1 MPLRLGALAHGARL
15 HCTALA
21 AAVLFLAATVASA
34 QQAAPA
40 PTPGDATFNIF
51 IRGTQVG
58 REQVTLARTDS
69 GWVITSSGRMSAPTD
84 ITLTR
89 FELKYGPDWQP
100 MEMAL
105 EARLKN
111 AAVLLKTSFTM
122 TTAINEITQNSVTNS
137 KEDQISARTVVLP
150 NNVFA
155 TYEALAP
162 RLSTL
167 AADAE
172 FPVYV
177 APQTEI
183 KVKVRSVTAQTLTGP
198 EGTVPTR
205 RYELTFNNPGGP
217 VAAALVIDDKL
228 RVVRFEIPGAGL
240 LVVRED
246 ASSVAVR
253 PEVARNPTDATVSIP
268 ANGFVLAGTLT
279 TPPGIAG
286 RLRFPALVLVGGAT
300 PADRDQVVGGV
311 PVFAHLARGLADSGH
326 VVLRYDRR
334 GAGQSG
340 GRTETATISDYADDA
355 VSAVR
360 WLAKRKDVD
369 KKRIVVAG
377 YGDGGA
383 AALIAASRHKE
394 IDGVVT
400 LNASGSRGA
409 DLILQQQQRVLDTLN
424 LPPAERQAR
433 IDLQTKIQAAVIAG
447 SGWEGIPPAMRKQA
461 DTPWFKSLLTYD
473 PATVMAKVKRA
484 ILIIHGDLDPSIPAG
499 EADKLAALAQA
510 RKKMAPPE
518 VVHIPDANEA
528 LSVQGAL
535 SPKVAAAIAE
545 WIRKL

>member
-1 MPLRLGALAHGARL
+1 MRF

-21 AAVLFLAATVASA
+21 VAALLLTMTAAPASA
-34 QQAAPA
+34 QQAPPS
-40 PTPGDATFNIF
+40 PTPGDATFNVF

-58 REQVTLARTDS
+58 REQVTLSRTGT
-69 GWVITSSGRMSAPTD
+69 GWIITSTGRMAAPIDFT
-84 ITLTR
+84 ISR

-105 EARLKN
+105 EARLRN
-111 AAVLLKTSFTM
+111 AAVMLKTSFTM
-122 TTAINEITQNSVTNS
+122 TTAINEITQNNVTNS

-155 TYEALAP
+155 SYEALAA

-167 AADAE
+167 SADAE
-172 FPVYV
+172 FPVYI

-183 KVKVRSVTAQTLTGP
+183 KVKVRSVTSQTLSGP

-205 RYELTFNNPGGP
+205 RYELTFNNPGVP
-217 VAAALVIDDKL
+217 LNAAVVIDNKL
-228 RVVRFEIPGAGL
+228 RVVRFEIPDAGL
-240 LVVRED
+240 LIVRED

-253 PEVARNPTDATVSIP
+253 PEVARNPTDASVSIP

-279 TPPGIAG
+279 TPPAVAG
-286 RLRFPALVLVGGAT
+286 RLRYPAVLLVGGT
-300 PADRDQVVGGV
+300 SPADRDQIVNGV
-311 PVFAHLARGLADSGH
+311 PVFANLARALADSGH

-340 GRTETATISDYADDA
+340 GRTESATIADYADDA
-355 VSAVR
+355 VAAAR
-360 WLAKRKDVD
+360 WLKRRKDVD
-369 KKRIVVAG
+369 DKRIVVAG
-377 YGDGGA
+377 YGDGAA
-383 AALIAASRHKE
+383 AALIAASRHKD

-409 DLILQQQQRVLDTLN
+409 DLILQQQQRVLDSLN

-473 PATVMAKVKRA
+473 PAPVIAKVKRP
-484 ILIIHGDLDPSIPAG
+484 ILIVHGDLDASIPAT
-499 EADKLAALAQA
+499 EADKLAALALA
-510 RKKMAPPE
+510 RKKIAPPD
-518 VVHIPDANEA
+518 VVHIPDADQA
-528 LSVQGAL
+528 LSVKGTL
-535 SPKVAAAIAE
+535 SPKLAAAIAE
-545 WIRKL
+545 WIKKL

>member
-1 MPLRLGALAHGARL
+1 LLLTM
-15 HCTALA
+15 T
-21 AAVLFLAATVASA
+21 AATASA
-34 QQAAPA
+34 QQAPPA
-40 PTPGDATFNIF
+40 PTPGDATFNVF
-51 IRGTQVG
+51 IRGIQVG
-58 REQVTLARTDS
+58 REQVTLSRTGT
-69 GWVITSSGRMSAPTD
+69 GWIITSTGRMAAPIDFT
-84 ITLTR
+84 ITR

-105 EARLKN
+105 EARLRN
-111 AAVLLKTSFTM
+111 AAVMLKTSFTM
-122 TTAINEITQNSVTNS
+122 TTAINEITQNNVTNS

-172 FPVYV
+172 FPVYI

-183 KVKVRSVTAQTLTGP
+183 KVKVRSVTSQTLSGP

-205 RYELTFNNPGGP
+205 RYELTFNNPGVP
-217 VAAALVIDDKL
+217 LNAVVVIDNKL
-228 RVVRFEIPGAGL
+228 RVVRFEIPDAGL
-240 LVVRED
+240 LIVRED

-253 PEVARNPTDATVSIP
+253 REVARNPTDAAVSIP
-268 ANGFVLAGTLT
+268 ANGFALAGTLT
-279 TPPGIAG
+279 TPPAVAG
-286 RLRFPALVLVGGAT
+286 RLRYPAVLLVGGAS
-300 PADRDQVVGGV
+300 PADRDQVVNGV
-311 PVFAHLARGLADSGH
+311 PVFANLARALADSGH

-340 GRTETATISDYADDA
+340 GRTETATIADYAEDA
-355 VSAVR
+355 VAAVR
-360 WLAKRKDVD
+360 WLGKRKDVD
-369 KKRIVVAG
+369 DNRIVVAG
-377 YGDGGA
+377 HGDGAA

-394 IDGVVT
+394 IDGVVM

-409 DLILQQQQRVLDTLN
+409 DLILQQQQRVLDSLN

-473 PATVMAKVKRA
+473 PAPVMAKVKKP
-484 ILIIHGDLDPSIPAG
+484 ILIVHGDLDQTIPAS

-510 RKKMAPPE
+510 RKKMAPPD
-518 VVHIPDANEA
+518 VVHIPDADEA
-528 LSVQGAL
+528 LSVKGTL
-535 SPKVAAAIAE
+535 SPKLSEAIAE
-545 WIRKL
+545 WIKKL

>member
-1 MPLRLGALAHGARL
+1 MRF

-21 AAVLFLAATVASA
+21 AAALLATAVVASA
-34 QQAAPA
+34 QQAPA
-40 PTPGDATFNIF
+40 SPTPGDANFNVF

-58 REQVTLARTDS
+58 REQVTLSRTAS
-69 GWVITSSGRMSAPTD
+69 GWIITSTGRMAAPID
-84 ITLTR
+84 FTLTR
-89 FELKYGPDWQP
+89 FELKYGADWQP

-111 AAVLLKTSFTM
+111 APVILKTSFTM
-122 TTAINEITQNSVTNS
+122 TTAINEITQNNSTVS
-137 KEDQISARTVVLP
+137 KEDQVSARTVVLP

-155 TYEALAP
+155 TYEGLAP

-172 FPVYV
+172 IPIYI
-177 APQTEI
+177 APQGEI
-183 KVKVRSVTAQTLTGP
+183 KIKVRSVTAQTLTGP
-198 EGTVPTR
+198 GGAIPTR
-205 RYELTFNNPGGP
+205 RYELTFNNPGGA
-217 VAAALVIDDKL
+217 VDAAVVIDDKL
-228 RVVRFEIPGAGL
+228 RVVRFEIPAAGL

-253 PEVARNPTDATVSIP
+253 PEVARNPTDASVTIP
-268 ANGFVLAGTLT
+268 ANGFALAGTLT
-279 TPPGIAG
+279 TPPGVAG
-286 RLRFPALVLVGGAT
+286 RLRYPAIVLIGGAT
-300 PADRDQVVGGV
+300 PADRDQIVGGV
-311 PVFAHLARGLADSGH
+311 PVFATLARALADGGH

-360 WLAKRKDVD
+360 WLAKRDDVD

-400 LNASGSRGA
+400 LNAAGSRGA
-409 DLILQQQQRVLDTLN
+409 DLILQQQQRVLDKLN

-447 SGWEGIPPAMRKQA
+447 SGWEGVPPAMRKQA

-473 PATVMAKVKRA
+473 PAPVMAKVKKP
-484 ILIIHGDLDPSIPAG
+484 ILIVHGDQDPSVPSS
-499 EADKLAALAQA
+499 EADKLAALALT
-510 RKKMAPPE
+510 RKKLPPPD
-518 VVHIPDANEA
+518 VMHIPDADQA
-528 LSVQGAL
+528 LSVTGAL
-535 SPKVAAAIAE
+535 SPKVAEAIAA
-545 WIRKL
+545 WIKKL

>member
-1 MPLRLGALAHGARL
+1 M
-15 HCTALA
+15 T
-21 AAVLFLAATVASA
+21 AATAFA
-34 QQAAPA
+34 QQAPPS
-40 PTPGDATFNIF
+40 PTPGDATFNVF

-58 REQVTLARTDS
+58 REQVTVSRTGS
-69 GWVITSSGRMSAPTD
+69 GWIITSTGRMSAPTEF
-84 ITLTR
+84 TLTR
-89 FELKYGPDWQP
+89 FELKYAPDWQP
-100 MEMAL
+100 MEMVL
-105 EARLKN
+105 EARVKN
-111 AAVLLKTSFTM
+111 APVILKTSFTM
-122 TTAINEITQNSVTNS
+122 TTAINEITQNNVTNS

-155 TYEALAP
+155 AYEGLAP

-172 FPVYV
+172 FPIYV

-183 KVKVRSVTAQTLTGP
+183 KVKVRSVTPQALTGP
-198 EGTVPTR
+198 DGSVPTR
-205 RYELTFNNPGGP
+205 RYELTFNNPSGP
-217 VAAALVIDDKL
+217 IDAAVVIDDKL
-228 RVVRFEIPGAGL
+228 RVVRFEIPSAGV

-253 PEVARNPTDATVSIP
+253 PEIARNPTDAAVSMP
-268 ANGFVLAGTLT
+268 ANGFALAGTLT
-279 TPPGIAG
+279 TPPGVAG
-286 RLRFPALVLVGGAT
+286 RLRYPAVLLVGGT
-300 PADRDQVVGGV
+300 SPADRDQVIGGV
-311 PVFAHLARGLADSGH
+311 PVFAHLARALSESGH

-340 GRTETATISDYADDA
+340 GRTETATISDYADDV

-360 WLAKRKDVD
+360 WLAKRNDVD

-377 YGDGGA
+377 YGDGGT
-383 AALIAASRHKE
+383 AALIAATRHKE

-400 LNASGSRGA
+400 LNAPGSRGA

-447 SGWEGIPPAMRKQA
+447 TGWEGIPAAMRKQA

-473 PATVMAKVKRA
+473 PAPVIAKVKKP
-484 ILIIHGDLDPSIPAG
+484 ILIVHGDLDPLIPSG
-499 EADKLAALAQA
+499 EAEKLAALAQA

-518 VVHIPDANEA
+518 VVHIPDADQA
-528 LSVQGAL
+528 LSVKGTL
-535 SPKVAAAIAE
+535 SPKVATAIAE
-545 WIRKL
+545 WIKKL

>member
-1 MPLRLGALAHGARL
+1 MLV
-15 HCTALA
+15 TA
-21 AAVLFLAATVASA
+21 AAASA
-34 QQAAPA
+34 QQAPPS
-40 PTPGDATFNIF
+40 PTPGDATFNVF

-58 REQVTLARTDS
+58 RERVTLSRTGT
-69 GWVITSSGRMSAPTD
+69 GWIITSTGRMAAPID
-84 ITLTR
+84 FTLTR

-105 EARLKN
+105 EARLRN
-111 AAVLLKTSFTM
+111 APVVLQTSFTM
-122 TTAINEITQNSVTNS
+122 TTAINEITQNNVTNS

-155 TYEALAP
+155 SYEALAP

-172 FPVYV
+172 FPVYI

-183 KVKVRSVTAQTLTGP
+183 KVKVRSVAAQTLTGP

-205 RYELTFNNPGGP
+205 RYELTFHNPGVP
-217 VAAALVIDDKL
+217 LDAAVVIDDKL
-228 RVVRFEIPGAGL
+228 RVVRFEIPDAGL

-253 PEVARNPTDATVSIP
+253 PEVARNPTDAAVSIP
-268 ANGFVLAGTLT
+268 ANGFALAGTVT
-279 TPPGIAG
+279 TPPGVAG
-286 RLRFPALVLVGGAT
+286 RLRYPAVLLVGGAS
-300 PADRDQVVGGV
+300 PSDRDHVVNGV
-311 PVFAHLARGLADSGH
+311 PVFANLARALADSGH

-340 GRTETATISDYADDA
+340 GRTETATISDYAEDA
-355 VSAVR
+355 VGAVR

-369 KKRIVVAG
+369 KKRIIVAG

-473 PATVMAKVKRA
+473 PAPVMAKVKKP
-484 ILIIHGDLDPSIPAG
+484 ILIVHGDLDASIPSG
-499 EADKLAALAQA
+499 EAEKLAALAQA

-518 VVHIPDANEA
+518 VVHIPDADQA
-528 LSVQGAL
+528 LSVKGAL
-535 SPKVAAAIAE
+535 SPKVAAAVAE
-545 WIRKL
+545 WIKKL